1 MSFDCQ
7 YVCICVHICESHTP
21 ADKMKSC
28 ILAVCMLVAAIAGAH
43 AQFSAPR
50 CPANFFI
57 AEIVLTCDDIFPL
70 SIIADRPD
78 PDLTFFRNV
87 LRFTDLEVERAT
99 EDALNF
105 FNTRFGLDFSNITPD
120 ALSRR
125 VIQNAIFNPIR
136 IPINV
141 TASVNTWLLN
151 GNPRTSRCFTTLQ
164 GGYAVDFN
172 GTQML
177 FGTYGNAGGAQGRMV
192 QNGDSLIWNY
202 YHIDVCA
209 QAPLIIRVE
218 SNTPARVDP
227 TDGLII
233 DSNDLYNRQLRQGL
247 EQGLFVSIPQP
258 PNFNTARL
266 VTRRVLTFPDSL
278 NLDP

>member
-43 AQFSAPR
+43 AQFSAPI

-120 ALSRR
+120 ALGRR
-125 VIQNAIFNPIR
+125 DPECYIQ
-136 IPINV
+136 
-141 TASVNTWLLN
+141 
-151 GNPRTSRCFTTLQ
+151 
-164 GGYAVDFN
+164 
-172 GTQML
+172 
-177 FGTYGNAGGAQGRMV
+177 
-192 QNGDSLIWNY
+192 
-202 YHIDVCA
+202 
-209 QAPLIIRVE
+209 
-218 SNTPARVDP
+218 SNT
-227 TDGLII
+227 
-233 DSNDLYNRQLRQGL
+233 N
-247 EQGLFVSIPQP
+247 
-258 PNFNTARL
+258 PNQCYCISQHLAIEW
-266 VTRRVLTFPDSL
+266 
-278 NLDP
+278 